1 MKRSLF
7 ALGLAVMASSS
18 FAYNAQVDGGF
29 SYFDH
34 DSDWIDSNGQF
45 DLQGTFYFEPMDT
58 KNSPLNEAAFLGHT
72 QSCIRKIW
80 L

>member
-7 ALGLAVMASSS
+7 ALGLAAMASSS

-45 DLQGTFYFEPMDT
+45 DLIYCP
-58 KNSPLNEAAFLGHT
+58 SSARSIH
-72 QSCIRKIW
+72 
-80 L
+80 

>member
-45 DLQGTFYFEPMDT
+45 DLQGTFYFEPVDT
-58 KNSPLNEAAFLGHT
+58 KNSPLNEAAFLGHN
-72 QSCIRKIW
+72 SHVYAK
-80 L
+80 